1 MKYVKKIL
9 GISSF
14 LYSHYLQK
22 PKATVTSFGRIILY
36 QVPQSMSVL
45 MAIHPGFFL
54 SIYRRGLVN
63 CNKKSCKKYGYFCN
77 A

>member
-1 MKYVKKIL
+1 MKYVKKYWEYL
-9 GISSF
+9 SF

-36 QVPQSMSVL
+36 QVPSVNVSL
-45 MAIHPGFFL
+45 MAIHPGFF
-54 SIYRRGLVN
+54 SQFTGGGLVN
-63 CNKKSCKKYGYFCN
+63 CNKRAAKIWILCN